1 MTRQDVLTTLGQLV
15 TGRMREAPPSWSV
28 DEADGRLVI
37 EADGARYD
45 IEVWPSEAEHDVMGK
60 ILGTMDDGERAA
72 FARDLDEAAEEA
84 ERDGPVPADEL
95 RRSLDDAI
103 ERGLAG
109 RARARRAAR

>member
-1 MTRQDVLTTLGQLV
+1 MTRQDVLTTLGQLIA
-15 TGRMREAPPSWSV
+15 GRMREAPPSWSV
-28 DEADGRLVI
+28 DEADGGFVI
-37 EADGARYD
+37 QADGVCYD
-45 IEVWPSEAEHDVMGK
+45 IEVWPSQAEHDIMGE
-60 ILGTMDDGERAA
+60 ILGAMSDGERAA

-103 ERGLAG
+103 ERGLAE